1 MKIFRKIRQDLL
13 AQRKT
18 RKYLKYAIGEIIL
31 VIIGILIALQINNLN
46 NYNSE
51 RDLEREYLLSLRS
64 EFQTNFEKI
73 EKSIENNTRNFR
85 AVEELLQLFDPEI
98 LAATGDQELSEK
110 MYNVFGYGIAY
121 QPATGVLDDIIAS
134 GKLNLILNNQLRQHL
149 AAFKS
154 SLAFFDIQKN
164 FAFSDM
170 QKTLDFLQ
178 KNGSIKQVIT
188 DTGKVSLNYQSIS
201 ATKDNRTLFES
212 AEFENYMLGYYLTIR
227 AANSDS
233 FLGGVRKEIDTILK
247 EIDQEL

>member
-46 NYNSE
+46 NYNSQ

-154 SLAFFDIQKN
+154 LVTCT
-164 FAFSDM
+164 M
-170 QKTLDFLQ
+170 
-178 KNGSIKQVIT
+178 
-188 DTGKVSLNYQSIS
+188 
-201 ATKDNRTLFES
+201 
-212 AEFENYMLGYYLTIR
+212 
-227 AANSDS
+227 
-233 FLGGVRKEIDTILK
+233 
-247 EIDQEL
+247 

>member
-134 GKLNLILNNQLRQHL
+134 GKLNLILNK
-149 AAFKS
+149 FK
-154 SLAFFDIQKN
+154 
-164 FAFSDM
+164 
-170 QKTLDFLQ
+170 
-178 KNGSIKQVIT
+178 V
-188 DTGKVSLNYQSIS
+188 YQY
-201 ATKDNRTLFES
+201 N
-212 AEFENYMLGYYLTIR
+212 
-227 AANSDS
+227 
-233 FLGGVRKEIDTILK
+233 
-247 EIDQEL
+247 

>member
-149 AAFKS
+149 AAF
-154 SLAFFDIQKN
+154 
-164 FAFSDM
+164 
-170 QKTLDFLQ
+170 
-178 KNGSIKQVIT
+178 
-188 DTGKVSLNYQSIS
+188 
-201 ATKDNRTLFES
+201 
-212 AEFENYMLGYYLTIR
+212 
-227 AANSDS
+227 
-233 FLGGVRKEIDTILK
+233 
-247 EIDQEL
+247 